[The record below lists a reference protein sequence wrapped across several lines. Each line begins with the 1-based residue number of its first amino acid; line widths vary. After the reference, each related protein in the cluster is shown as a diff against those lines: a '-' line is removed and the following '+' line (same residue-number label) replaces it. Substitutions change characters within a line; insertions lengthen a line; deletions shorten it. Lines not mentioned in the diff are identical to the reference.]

1 MVIIFR
7 RRLDSPLSIEIFSW
21 KLIHYNCVKSFVT
34 FVIFFKKG
42 KLTSKIVLYLR
53 RWKHQMFTN
62 VRISFLVRFISR
74 WNGSDSKANIRENW
88 VCSKTFVA
96 YLQIV
101 TVFLRE
107 SFVPT
112 FKNFQQHSR
121 VIQTLTNH
129 ECFTNFVFLR

>member
-1 MVIIFR
+1 MFVFR
-7 RRLDSPLSIEIFSW
+7 FW
-21 KLIHYNCVKSFVT
+21 FVSSADGMGPT
-34 FVIFFKKG
+34 QK
-42 KLTSKIVLYLR
+42 R
-53 RWKHQMFTN
+53 DR
-62 VRISFLVRFISR
+62 
-74 WNGSDSKANIRENW
+74 

-107 SFVPT
+107 SFIPT

-129 ECFTNFVFLR
+129 ERFTNFVFLR